1 MEAVTVNESVVI
13 SEGKLTIETET
24 AKTLPGQ
31 NRLKNQKRQ
40 IVRAILF
47 ILF

>member
-1 MEAVTVNESVVI
+1 MV
-13 SEGKLTIETET
+13 EGKFGIVTET
-24 AKTLPGQ
+24 AKILPGQ

-47 ILF
+47 ILV